1 MLLRMLKEILGRRRR
16 PTRAVAGDA
25 ATLLLARLDLLRE
38 YLKNGDET
46 RAAEMAAVTFT
57 ASGANSTTLRALS
70 RTGELDDAMPRY
82 VDLLESSLDPR
93 FATRAWDELGYGYSL
108 RGDVE
113 QSVRAFDEALRL
125 APGNGPET
133 AAFDGLYH
141 RGLAVTQTPAS
152 PGRRRRFFRLVG
164 LVEQCASL
172 EEDIAECGCWRGL
185 SSYLICST
193 LKKLDASVSGRGYHI
208 FDSFQ
213 GLSQPTSLDGG
224 AGFSGE
230 FSAKLDEVRGNL
242 ASFPDIMFH
251 PGWIPASLVGLAER
265 RYRFVHVDVDLFEP
279 TAGAVAYFVPRLVSG
294 GLLVCDDYN
303 WPGARKAIDDYCG
316 EMNITFSTTDANQA
330 VIRAS

>member
-1 MLLRMLKEILGRRRR
+1 MLLRMLKEILGKRRR
-16 PTRAVAGDA
+16 PTGAVAGDA
-25 ATLLLARLDLLRE
+25 TTLLLTRLDLLRE
-38 YLKNGDET
+38 YQRNGDQT
-46 RAAEMAAVTFT
+46 RAAEVAAVTFT
-57 ASGANSTTLRALS
+57 APGANSTTLRALS
-70 RTGELDDAMPRY
+70 RTSGLDDAMRRY
-82 VDLLESSLDPR
+82 VDLLASGLDPQ
-93 FATRAWDELGYGYSL
+93 FAIRAWDELGYAYSL

-125 APGNGPET
+125 APGSGSET

-141 RGLAVTQTPAS
+141 RGLAVTQTPDS

-164 LVEQCASL
+164 LVEQCARL
-172 EEDIAECGCWRGL
+172 EGDIAECGCWRGL

-193 LKKLDASVSGRGYHI
+193 LGNLDAAVSGRGYHI

-224 AGFSGE
+224 AGFHGQ
-230 FSAKLDEVRGNL
+230 FSAKLDEVRSNL
-242 ASFPDIMFH
+242 SSFPDMTFH
-251 PGWIPASLVGLAER
+251 PGWIPASLAGLAER

-279 TAGAVAYFVPRLVSG
+279 TDGAIRYFVPRLVSG

-316 EMNITFSTTDANQA
+316 EMNITLTTTDANQA